1 MQYIK
6 TYFDIPVNGDGSWM
20 QPKEIFQF
28 LNVNKKI
35 RKEDLHKISEEKI
48 GEALTQLNFEKKS
61 VRKPE
66 GTRYYYYVHIL

>member
-1 MQYIK
+1 
-6 TYFDIPVNGDGSWM
+6 M

-35 RKEDLHKISEEKI
+35 RRDDVHKVSEEKI
-48 GEALTQLNFEKKS
+48 GEALTQLNFEKKI

-66 GTRYYYYVHIL
+66 GPRYCYNIKFLS